1 MQKYLILDL
10 GNVLVHVDFEK
21 FYTRIKSVVG
31 YNYNET
37 MKKMAPLMSEY
48 NKGSYTAENFYK
60 QVCRLLKLNVDFNFF
75 SKAWVD
81 IFEPNKELL
90 TYLGTLKKEHLTI
103 ILASNTDPLHFEF
116 VKKKYGFKFVDS
128 LYLSYKEQ
136 LIKPDPAFFQQ
147 LIAKMDINPDHAI
160 FFDDLPENVKS
171 AQDCGIRALVHAN
184 NADTISAISEF
195 CKTGA

>member
-10 GNVLVHVDFEK
+10 GNVLVEVDFQK
-21 FYTRIKSVVG
+21 FYNRFKSVLG
-31 YNYNET
+31 YNYEET
-37 MKKMAPLMSEY
+37 MKKMAPLMAEY
-48 NKGSYTAENFYK
+48 NKGSYTPENFYK
-60 QVCRLLKLNVDFNFF
+60 QVCRLLKLNIDFAFF

-90 TYLGTLKKEHLTI
+90 TFLGSIKKEHLTI

-116 VKKKYGFKFVDS
+116 VKKKYGFKFLDS

-147 LIAKMDINPDHAI
+147 LIAKFDINPDKAVY
-160 FFDDLPENVKS
+160 FDDMKENVKS
-171 AQDCGIRALVHAN
+171 AANCGIKAFVHSN
-184 NADTISAISEF
+184 NAETISAISEF
-195 CKTGA
+195 IKTGA